1 MTWGELAAAI
11 AKMPSAEMHAPVS
24 VYDKVMDDFAE
35 PEFTQAKQDTEIY
48 AKGDY
53 YLEV

>member
-11 AKMPSAEMHAPVS
+11 AKMPSVEMHAPVT
-24 VYDKVMDDFAE
+24 VYIALDDDFAE
-35 PEFTQAKQDTEIY
+35 PEFTQAKEDTEIY

>member
-11 AKMPSAEMHAPVS
+11 AK
-24 VYDKVMDDFAE
+24 
-35 PEFTQAKQDTEIY
+35 PEFTQAKHDTEIY